1 MNSRLAHL
9 QPYPFQKLTQLF
21 EGINPP
27 EDKLPI
33 RLSIGEPRH
42 AAPQMVLESLSA
54 SLSTLAHYPLTR
66 GQGNLRE
73 AIANWANRRFHL
85 DEQPLDPVRHVL
97 PVAGTREALFSI
109 AQTVVD
115 ADGAKDPAEK
125 PVVICPNPFYQIYE
139 GAALLAGAEP
149 YFINTTAE
157 TGHKMDFSQVPAAIW
172 ARTQMLYAC
181 SPGNPTG
188 AVMNRDD
195 LNQLLDLAEQ
205 HDFIIV
211 ADECYSEIYFDEAE
225 PPLGLLQVAAER
237 GIDDYRR
244 CLVFHSLSKRSNLP
258 GLRSGF
264 VAGDGELMKHYLQYR
279 TYHGCTLSP
288 PVQNASIHAW
298 NDEQHVRDNR
308 AQYRAKFDAVLEIL
322 APVLPVNRPE
332 AGFYLWPETPISD
345 TDFARGL
352 WQQEHVMVL
361 PGQYLSRDT
370 AAGNP
375 GQNHVRMA
383 LVATIEECV
392 DAAQRIRRFVET
404 L

>member
-9 QPYPFQKLTQLF
+9 QPYPFQRLAQLF
-21 EGINPP
+21 EGCTPP
-27 EDKLPI
+27 EDKSPI
-33 RLSIGEPRH
+33 RLSIGEPKH
-42 AAPQMVLESLSA
+42 PAPQTVLDSLSD
-54 SLSTLAHYPLTR
+54 SLSTVASYPLTR
-66 GQGNLRE
+66 GQEGLRE
-73 AIANWANRRFHL
+73 AIANWANRRFSL
-85 DEQPLDPVRHVL
+85 DRLPLDPARHIL

-115 ADGAKDPAEK
+115 ADGSSDPAKK

-139 GAALLAGAEP
+139 GAAVLAGAEP

-157 TGHKMDFSQVPAAIW
+157 TDYKMDFSQVPDDIW
-172 ARTQMLYAC
+172 ARTQLVYAC

-195 LNQLLDLAEQ
+195 LSQLLDLASQ

-211 ADECYSEIYFDEAE
+211 ADECYSEIYFDGTE
-225 PPLGLLQVAAER
+225 PPLSLLQVAAER

-288 PVQNASIHAW
+288 PVQTASAVAW
-298 NDEQHVRDNR
+298 NDEAHVHDNR
-308 AQYRAKFDAVLEIL
+308 EQYQQKFDVVLEIL
-322 APVLPVNRPE
+322 SPVLPVTRPE
-332 AGFYLWPETPISD
+332 AGFYLWTQTPISD
-345 TDFARGL
+345 TEFARGL

-370 AAGNP
+370 ASGNP

-383 LVATIEECV
+383 LVATVEECV
-392 DAAQRIRRFVET
+392 EAAQRIRHFVNN